1 MVAPGESARSRKIAA
16 VRAVARWGTRRFATL
31 HSACPSG
38 NYLLK
43 GPRGRHTGAAARSPS
58 LKEGRPSAGEDRMA
72 GHPLGEQ

>member
-16 VRAVARWGTRRFATL
+16 IRAVARWGTRRFATL

-43 GPRGRHTGAAARSPS
+43 GPRERHTGAAARSPS
-58 LKEGRPSAGEDRMA
+58 SRYGRPSEGKDTS
-72 GHPLGEQ
+72 